1 MKLQELRSA
10 CVCEAVCPDCAQ
22 TGDAPALRV
31 HPRSRLCAGGNG
43 REGTVQL
50 RLNFVRM
57 KKWEELHMN
66 RKFRL
71 RLLSALAAVTLLAG
85 TAQTVTPVVSF
96 AAANLISN
104 STFESGTTD
113 WGIYKESGGAAKL
126 TTEDGKLALKITSV
140 GTLNYAVQ
148 MFYDIIPLYQ
158 NGVYHLH
165 YEISS
170 SVPRYVEGMI
180 QQNGG
185 DYTAYVWD
193 GIDVTSVL

>member
-1 MKLQELRSA
+1 
-10 CVCEAVCPDCAQ
+10 
-22 TGDAPALRV
+22 
-31 HPRSRLCAGGNG
+31 
-43 REGTVQL
+43 
-50 RLNFVRM
+50 
-57 KKWEELHMN
+57 MN

-85 TAQTVTPVVSF
+85 TAQSMAPTVGF

-104 STFESGTTD
+104 STFETGTKD
-113 WGIYKESGGAAKL
+113 WGIYKESGGAATL
-126 TTEDGKLALKITSV
+126 TTEDGKLALKISSV

-185 DYTAYVWD
+185 TYQAYTWKGMNVGTEPTVVDYDFTMEEETD
-193 GIDVTSVL
+193 IMTKFC